1 VNGVAGTTVAGERLG
16 LAIFLAAAAHG
27 ILILGVNFTAPP
39 PGGDEAPTLEV
50 TLLDAPTADQE
61 APENPEY
68 LAQANQ
74 DGAGNVPEQV
84 RPEFHE
90 TPPAPEPP
98 EPREAREDPPAE
110 LVASWA
116 SSLVAAIAPQR
127 AEDDAPPPEA
137 LPEGGLT
144 RVTVQGEREY
154 FVSVSARESVFA
166 EYLASW
172 KARMER
178 IGTLNYPV
186 HAIGQR
192 SGNPVL
198 EVQVA
203 ASGSLKAVRVTHSSG
218 SSALDQAAM
227 DLVRIGS
234 PYDPFP
240 AAVRAHYDVLT
251 FAYEWRFIEGRLGE
265 GRMRANPP

>member
-1 VNGVAGTTVAGERLG
+1 VSGLAGTAVAGERLG
-16 LAIFLAAAAHG
+16 LAMFLAAAAHG
-27 ILILGVNFTAPP
+27 ILILGVNFSSPP

-50 TLLDAPTADQE
+50 TLLDAPAAGGE
-61 APENPEY
+61 APEDPQY

-74 DGAGNVPEQV
+74 EGAGNVLEQTP
-84 RPEFHE
+84 PEFFE
-90 TPPAPEPP
+90 TPPAPAQP
-98 EPREAREDPPAE
+98 EPRKAREDPPAE

-116 SSLVAAIAPQR
+116 SSLVAAIAPPR
-127 AEDDAPPPEA
+127 AEDDARPPET
-137 LPEGGLT
+137 PEGGIT
-144 RVTVQGEREY
+144 RVTAQGEREY

-186 HAIGQR
+186 HALGPR

-198 EVQVA
+198 EVEVA
-203 ASGSLKAVRVTHSSG
+203 ASGRLKAVRVTHSSG

-227 DLVRIGS
+227 ELVRIGS

-240 AAVRAHYDVLT
+240 AAVRAQYDVLT
-251 FAYEWRFIEGRLGE
+251 FAYEWRFIEGRPGE
-265 GRMRANPP
+265 GRMRATPP